1 MQELGN
7 EWSSEKELH
16 IKGVKWQLLKS
27 IQHFEKVILQSL
39 NLSCKGLDKPWKIVA
54 ES

>member
-27 IQHFEKVILQSL
+27 IQHFEKSHPAIF
-39 NLSCKGLDKPWKIVA
+39 KPFMQRP
-54 ES
+54 